1 LRGGGHELIGPLP
14 RVLVIVPVIVPVI
27 VSVVVPAAA
36 VVVVVIVPVVVVVSA
51 SRPTLTDDLERRG
64 AQRLNHRGR

>member
-14 RVLVIVPVIVPVI
+14 RVLVIVPVVVPVI

-36 VVVVVIVPVVVVVSA
+36 VAVIVPVPLVVVVSA
-51 SRPTLTDDLERRG
+51 SRPPLIDDLERRG
-64 AQRLNHRGR
+64 AQRLDHRGR